1 MVTPNPSDSPVT
13 DASLATPKRRSSD
26 ALISAPPNP
35 YATGIAGVLRWFL
48 AGMMALACALSLI
61 LAWRA
66 QSQVRVVEQELVRRQ
81 DISQLYASE
90 AQAAAKAAQE
100 AVRDSAAKIA
110 LIEAKVTEISVQRGQ
125 LEEIVQ
131 SLTRSRDDNVVGDLE
146 AAIRVALQQT
156 AITGSAEPLVAALK
170 QADELLER
178 HNQPRLQGIRRA
190 IQRDLDRIRAV
201 GVSDI
206 GVLTLRLDE
215 AVRLID
221 ELPLVSASRAQ
232 SDIVPDASLIVPAEA
247 AAPMPSAAASDA
259 GLFAWWS
266 LADNLA
272 QRIWTE
278 ARSLIRVSRIEQ
290 ADAVLLAPDQAFFL
304 RENLK
309 LRLLNARLA
318 LLSRQFDTAQAD
330 LKVAQ
335 EAIQRYFNT
344 QSRRTQHAA
353 EVVRQVN
360 AQAKAVMVPRPD
372 DTFAALAAVE
382 SRH

>member
-1 MVTPNPSDSPVT
+1 MVIPTPSDPPVT
-13 DASLATPKRRSSD
+13 EPPFVPPKRRLSD
-26 ALISAPPNP
+26 TVIATPASP
-35 YATGIAGVLRWFL
+35 YAPGFAGVLRWFL
-48 AGMMALACALSLI
+48 AGMMALACALSLM

-66 QSQVRVVEQELVRRQ
+66 QNQVRVVEQELVRRQ
-81 DISQLYASE
+81 DISQLHASE
-90 AQAAAKAAQE
+90 AQSTAKAAQE
-100 AVRDSAAKIA
+100 TVRDSAAKIA
-110 LIEAKVTEISVQRGQ
+110 LIEARVTEISVQRGQ

-131 SLTRSRDDNVVGDLE
+131 SLTRSRDDNVIGDLE
-146 AAIRVALQQT
+146 AALRVALQQT

-170 QADELLER
+170 QADERLER

-190 IQRDLDRIRAV
+190 IQRDLDRIKAV

-215 AVRLID
+215 AVRLVD
-221 ELPLVSASRAQ
+221 ELPLVSASRAENG
-232 SDIVPDASLIVPAEA
+232 IVPDTSLIVTPEA
-247 AAPMPSAAASDA
+247 AAPLPSAAASDA
-259 GLFAWWS
+259 RFLAWWT
-266 LADNLA
+266 LADNIA
-272 QRIWTE
+272 QRVWSE
-278 ARSLIRVSRIEQ
+278 ARSLIRVSRVEQ

-335 EAIQRYFNT
+335 DAIQRYFNT

-382 SRH
+382 TRH